1 MPYTSLP
8 LVILIPFLWSLSF
21 AIDKDD
27 FSPKSG
33 SKVCV
38 GKICDDSS
46 VSHYYDCCGQL
57 LTGKLLLLQAPDMG
71 YHSDCHRADMYTC
84 FDRSE
89 FNQVT
94 VK

>member
-8 LVILIPFLWSLSF
+8 LVVLLIPFLWSLSF

-38 GKICDDSS
+38 GKIFF
-46 VSHYYDCCGQL
+46 HYYDCCGQL
-57 LTGKLLLLQAPDMG
+57 LTDCCFKLQTWVIIVIAIVLICTLVSIVL
-71 YHSDCHRADMYTC
+71 SLIR
-84 FDRSE
+84 
-89 FNQVT
+89 
-94 VK
+94 

>member
-8 LVILIPFLWSLSF
+8 LVVIIPLLWSLSF

-46 VSHYYDCCGQL
+46 VFHYYDCCGQL
-57 LTGKLLLLQAPDMG
+57 LTDAFASAEEIRQ
-71 YHSDCHRADMYTC
+71 R
-84 FDRSE
+84 
-89 FNQVT
+89 
-94 VK
+94 